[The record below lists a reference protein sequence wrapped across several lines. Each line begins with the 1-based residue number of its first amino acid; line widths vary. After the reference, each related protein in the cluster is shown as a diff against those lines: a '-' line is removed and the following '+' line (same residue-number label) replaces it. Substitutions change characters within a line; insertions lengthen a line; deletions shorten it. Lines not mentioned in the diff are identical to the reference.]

1 VTAPKVLGDVLATLG
16 GVYFIDEIHSTSARI
31 RDILLQPMNEYTQ
44 QLISIMNPCHC
55 GNFGHHQRECRCT
68 ASSLSGYKRLLSGAL
83 LERFDIYIFVPS
95 MGWHEVET
103 TERSEVIY
111 ERVYKAWCM
120 QITRQGKQNA
130 QLSLSELEA
139 YSMLTKRDWRAYYR
153 LAAHHNLSNRAQR
166 NWLALSRTLADLEEL
181 EAVTMHHI
189 AAGLALLNP
198 DRREY
203 NQSFDAMGMPD
214 VQRVQTRGTRA

>member
-1 VTAPKVLGDVLATLG
+1 
-16 GVYFIDEIHSTSARI
+16 
-31 RDILLQPMNEYTQ
+31 
-44 QLISIMNPCHC
+44 
-55 GNFGHHQRECRCT
+55 
-68 ASSLSGYKRLLSGAL
+68 LSGAL

-166 NWLALSRTLADLEEL
+166 NWLALSRTLADLEGL

-203 NQSFDAMGMPD
+203 NQSFDAMVMPD